1 MTPTLVLTR
10 PEAQSRDIAARLGAG
25 LRVIISP
32 VMRIAASGECP
43 NVSPFAGV
51 VLTSANAVPFSPD
64 LRGKP
69 VWCVG
74 EKTAD
79 AARAAGAVVRLV
91 ARDADDLV
99 AQVQAEGPI
108 LHLRGEHARGRIAE
122 RLTSAGIETEEAVVY
137 RQEALPLSDE
147 ALAVI
152 AGDGPVVLPVYSPR
166 SAKLVGRQIGRLG
179 ARVAVIA
186 ISAAAAEAW
195 LAETGVPA
203 QVVPEPNGRAMLS
216 AIRAA
221 LRR

>member
-25 LRVIISP
+25 LDVIISP
-32 VMRIAASGECP
+32 AMRITASGECHDVLP
-43 NVSPFAGV
+43 YAGV
-51 VLTSANAVPFSPD
+51 VLTSANAVAFAPD

-74 EKTAD
+74 EKTAQ
-79 AARAAGAVVRLV
+79 AAQAAGAEVRLV

-99 AQVQAEGPI
+99 ARLKAEGPL
-108 LHLRGEHARGRIAE
+108 LHLRGEHARGGIAE

-137 RQEALPLSDE
+137 RQEALPLSKE

-179 ARVAVIA
+179 ASVAVIA
-186 ISAAAAEAW
+186 ISAAVAEAW
-195 LAETGVPA
+195 QAETGVPA
-203 QVVPEPNGRAMLS
+203 QVVPEPNGDAMLA